1 MLRRTSQCLG
11 LPSSEQIS
19 GVSLRSLRSLAAIK
33 RVDDFVALV
42 AFCEKQ
48 PSPEPTF
55 SSQKQTKEAKDV
67 RRVPDRFILARHPV
81 ASNQRTGIAVSICS
95 SFHAAFAVTL
105 SGFPIQRGRLR
116 RALTADLRP
125 ERGL

>member
-1 MLRRTSQCLG
+1 MLRRTSQCLR

-33 RVDDFVALV
+33 LVDDFVALV

-67 RRVPDRFILARHPV
+67 RWVPDAPFFKRSVFSMR
-81 ASNQRTGIAVSICS
+81 RTGWGLPS
-95 SFHAAFAVTL
+95 
-105 SGFPIQRGRLR
+105 
-116 RALTADLRP
+116 LRP
-125 ERGL
+125 GLDLPR